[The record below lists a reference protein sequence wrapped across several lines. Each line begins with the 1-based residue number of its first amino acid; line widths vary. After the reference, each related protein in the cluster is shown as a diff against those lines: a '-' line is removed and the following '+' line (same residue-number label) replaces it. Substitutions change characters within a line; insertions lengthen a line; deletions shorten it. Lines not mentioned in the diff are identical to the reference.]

1 MINNPATI
9 ASREPVRLRE
19 SGLDIYIEAGD
30 QDFFNLHE
38 ATEFLQ
44 RALPDA
50 PTIRADN
57 AVALGLEDIFVEL
70 TGGRP

>member
-1 MINNPATI
+1 MERDGT
-9 ASREPVRLRE
+9 LRVTLQCAP
-19 SGLDIYIEAGD
+19 S
-30 QDFFNLHE
+30 E

-50 PTIRADN
+50 PNIRADN
-57 AVALGLEDIFVEL
+57 AVALGLEDIFIEL